1 MYRQYFQKFEE
12 KLNSRARLYLDK
24 VIEEEIRKDMRMR
37 DWETNGND
45 PVLKQMSQ
53 ERIRQEVE
61 RKLKDAS
68 DMTEY
73 NKYII

>member
-1 MYRQYFQKFEE
+1 MYRQYFLKFDEN
-12 KLNSRARLYLDK
+12 LNSRARLYLDK

-61 RKLKDAS
+61 RRLKDAS